1 MTLTKNSGIQSST
14 STLENL
20 AYQNRQ
26 SDCVPLQ
33 GVIESFIDG
42 ILIVD
47 ERGNWVQANAIAQQI
62 CDRLTRNKTQTN
74 ALPTQIW
81 QVCKAMIENRKA
93 YPGQIAIV
101 EVEIKLDKLTNI
113 RMRAQW
119 LKLKEISYP
128 YLLIVL
134 ENRFQSLQNLALIES
149 DRYGLTPREAEVWS
163 LYRANYTRKEIAAEL
178 FISIDTVKKHLKN
191 IKTKRETVIDLED
204 WQKNWVWPLAIVD
217 LMCRVHLVLSS
228 QLLDRFATE
237 GLFGHLNCS
246 I

>member
-1 MTLTKNSGIQSST
+1 MTLTKNRGIQPST
-14 STLENL
+14 TTLENL
-20 AYQNRQ
+20 TSHNRQ
-26 SDCVPLQ
+26 LDCVPLQ
-33 GVIESFIDG
+33 GVLESFIDG

-62 CDRLTRNKTQTN
+62 CDRLTRNKTQAN
-74 ALPTQIW
+74 GLPAEIW
-81 QVCKAMIENRKA
+81 HVCKAMIENRKA

-113 RMRAQW
+113 RIRAQW
-119 LKLKEISYP
+119 LKLQQISYP
-128 YLLIVL
+128 YLLVIL

-191 IKTKRETVIDLED
+191 IKAKRETVFDLED
-204 WQKNWVWPLAIVD
+204 WQIN
-217 LMCRVHLVLSS
+217 
-228 QLLDRFATE
+228 
-237 GLFGHLNCS
+237 
-246 I
+246 

>member
-1 MTLTKNSGIQSST
+1 MTLTKKPGIQHSNRTLGNVT
-14 STLENL
+14 S
-20 AYQNRQ
+20 QNRQ
-26 SDCVPLQ
+26 SSCVPLQ

-62 CDRLTRNKTQTN
+62 CDRLTRNKTQ
-74 ALPTQIW
+74 AHGLPIEIW

-113 RMRAQW
+113 RLRAQW

-128 YLLIVL
+128 YLLVIL

-149 DRYGLTPREAEVWS
+149 DRYGLTPRESEVWS

-178 FISIDTVKKHLKN
+178 FISLDTVKKHLKN
-191 IKTKRETVIDLED
+191 IKAKRETVFDLEH
-204 WQKNWVWPLAIVD
+204 WQKN
-217 LMCRVHLVLSS
+217 C
-228 QLLDRFATE
+228 
-237 GLFGHLNCS
+237 G
-246 I
+246 

>member
-1 MTLTKNSGIQSST
+1 MTLTKNPGIQPST
-14 STLENL
+14 STLKNL
-20 AYQNRQ
+20 TSHSLQL
-26 SDCVPLQ
+26 DCVPLQ

-47 ERGNWVQANAIAQQI
+47 ERGNRVRANAIAQQI
-62 CDRLTRNKTQTN
+62 CERLTRNKTQAN
-74 ALPTQIW
+74 GLPAQIW
-81 QVCKAMIENRKA
+81 HVCKAMIENRKA

-113 RMRAQW
+113 RIRAQW

-128 YLLIVL
+128 YLLVIL

-191 IKTKRETVIDLED
+191 IKAKQETVFDLEG
-204 WQKNWVWPLAIVD
+204 WQKN
-217 LMCRVHLVLSS
+217 
-228 QLLDRFATE
+228 
-237 GLFGHLNCS
+237 
-246 I
+246 

>member
-1 MTLTKNSGIQSST
+1 MTLTKNPGIQYST
-14 STLENL
+14 TTLENL
-20 AYQNRQ
+20 TSPNKQ

-62 CDRLTRNKTQTN
+62 CDRFAQKKTQAN
-74 ALPTQIW
+74 GLPIQIW

-93 YPGQIAIV
+93 YPGQIAIA

-113 RMRAQW
+113 RVRAQW

-128 YLLIVL
+128 YLLIIL
-134 ENRFQSLQNLALIES
+134 ENRFQSLQNLAMIES
-149 DRYGLTPREAEVWS
+149 DRYGLTPREAEVWA

-191 IKTKRETVIDLED
+191 IKAKRETVFDLEY
-204 WQKNWVWPLAIVD
+204 WQKN
-217 LMCRVHLVLSS
+217 
-228 QLLDRFATE
+228 
-237 GLFGHLNCS
+237 
-246 I
+246 

>member
-1 MTLTKNSGIQSST
+1 MTLTKNPGIQPST
-14 STLENL
+14 TTLENL
-20 AYQNRQ
+20 TSHNRQ
-26 SDCVPLQ
+26 LDCVPLQ
-33 GVIESFIDG
+33 GVLESFIDG

-62 CDRLTRNKTQTN
+62 CDRLTRNKTQAN
-74 ALPTQIW
+74 GLPAEIW
-81 QVCKAMIENRKA
+81 HVCKAMIENRKA

-113 RMRAQW
+113 RIRAQW
-119 LKLKEISYP
+119 LKLQQISYP
-128 YLLIVL
+128 YLLVIL

-191 IKTKRETVIDLED
+191 IKAKRETVFDLED
-204 WQKNWVWPLAIVD
+204 WQIN
-217 LMCRVHLVLSS
+217 
-228 QLLDRFATE
+228 
-237 GLFGHLNCS
+237 
-246 I
+246 